1 MGTHAVRPYNNDG
14 CKSRQ
19 KMDTEVPLRKKK
31 ARCYRFLNGVQM
43 LKNYASTAS
52 LFTSRAAI
60 IAITA
65 KTGTA
70 SFSVSRK
77 LLKNPC
83 VK

>member
-19 KMDTEVPLRKKK
+19 KMDTEGALVKKK

-43 LKNYASTAS
+43 LKNYASTVS
-52 LFTSRAAI
+52 RFTSRAAM
-60 IAITA
+60 TA
-65 KTGTA
+65 MAANTGTA
-70 SFSVSRK
+70 SLSVSRK
-77 LLKNPC
+77 LLKKPC